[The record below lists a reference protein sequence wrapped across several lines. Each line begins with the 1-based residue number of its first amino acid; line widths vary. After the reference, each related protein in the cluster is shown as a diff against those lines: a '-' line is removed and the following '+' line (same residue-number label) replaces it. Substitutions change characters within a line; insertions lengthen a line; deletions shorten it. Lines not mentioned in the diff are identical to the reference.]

1 MIALNPILTA
11 LAGSL
16 GNTSTDDTSKGSQIG
31 ATRLEKYNTQAEE
44 LLLEYDTNN
53 NNSLSFA
60 EASPLI
66 KDKMTGTLNAER
78 LQQVFEALALRGMSQ
93 VELSRTLQLADDNE
107 DGTVSS
113 AELKAFGDTLK
124 TKLTNGQDPEK
135 LYAQLSAKALKAG
148 GAESTGA
155 ELTTLKTLFE
165 KYDIPKS
172 AYTPTEGDTDTTEG
186 TDWRELLKKFGPG
199 LLGLIQ
205 NRGRGGGGGGGSSPA
220 SSPSVDALSKMP
232 SLPLPSLASM
242 SGGLPGMPPLGMPL
256 PSNPLYGM
264 TDLSGLPM
272 QGSTSPFLGSSPPL
286 LGSSPLGLGTT
297 SLLNPNA
304 FGGPSTLNP
313 LLAGSAGLPNAFN
326 PLLAG
331 SNNLNLLPQQP
342 FAQTNF
348 VPSVPVA
355 PSGFAFTPAPPV
367 ATVGTAPALPT
378 PVVATTPAANPA
390 VTSWAPPTPTLL
402 AQALPQAPAPTT
414 ANGGW

>member
-1 MIALNPILTA
+1 MITLNGISSILGAFGTTDTTTA
-11 LAGSL
+11 T
-16 GNTSTDDTSKGSQIG
+16 NKTQIG

-66 KDKMTGTLNAER
+66 KDKMMTGTLNAER

-124 TKLTNGQDPEK
+124 AKLTNGQDPEK

-172 AYTPTEGDTDTTEG
+172 AYTPTEGDTDTAEG
-186 TDWRELLKKFGPG
+186 TESNPLAKLLEAAPG
-199 LLGLIQ
+199 LIGSFQ
-205 NRGRGGGGGGGSSPA
+205 NNSGGGSS
-220 SSPSVDALSKMP
+220 SVPSTPKM
-232 SLPLPSLASM
+232 SLPSLASM
-242 SGGLPGMPPLGMPL
+242 AGGLPGIPQ
-256 PSNPLYGM
+256 PSNPLFGM
-264 TDLSGLPM
+264 TTLGGLPM
-272 QGSTSPFLGSSPPL
+272 QGGTSPF

-297 SLLNPNA
+297 NLLNPNA
-304 FGGPSTLNP
+304 FGGASAINP

-342 FAQTNF
+342 FA
-348 VPSVPVA
+348 PSVPVA
-355 PSGFAFTPAPPV
+355 PSGFVFTPALTTPPV

-378 PVVATTPAANPA
+378 PVVATTPAVNPA
-390 VTSWAPPTPTLL
+390 VTSWAPAPPTLL
-402 AQALPQAPAPTT
+402 AQALPQVPAQSPVQTT